1 MTDVRDHDGTGLVRI
16 MHAIAHE
23 PAPIR
28 GVNHLSRRLHPLEDG
43 PLHYGPE
50 CHWEDI
56 ALEWKRE
63 NSADFRAIGH
73 EWSLADLSRMS
84 TRGSAAMCGLPS
96 THAHE
101 RREAIWSHR
110 QKASI
115 SISVVRCEAAMASM
129 SIVVPLMTTVP

>member
-1 MTDVRDHDGTGLVRI
+1 

-23 PAPIR
+23 PTPIR
-28 GVNHLSRRLHPLEDG
+28 GVNHLSRRLYPLKDG

-84 TRGSAAMCGLPS
+84 PRGSADLS
-96 THAHE
+96 LLV
-101 RREAIWSHR
+101 
-110 QKASI
+110 Q
-115 SISVVRCEAAMASM
+115 RCRAEHLGNEGPTRSNHL
-129 SIVVPLMTTVP
+129 SGR